1 MDSDFNFKQV
11 PRNWSLCY
19 LSECPRHDECLRYQA
34 CLHAP
39 DGRVYHRCILPSV
52 IRRGDCQHFRPV
64 EKMRMALGFRNI
76 FNNVLARDIAKMR
89 AELMDFLGSSTTFY
103 RYRSGEYPLSP
114 LQQQWI
120 RDMFRRRG
128 YSDDIAFD
136 SFKDVYIFD

>member
-52 IRRGDCQHFRPV
+52 LRRGDCQHFRPV
-64 EKMRMALGFRNI
+64 EKVRAAVGFRNI
-76 FNNVLARDIAKMR
+76 FGKVLAKDITDMR
-89 AELMDFLGSSTTFY
+89 KEMTAYLGSRATFF
-103 RYRSGEYPLSP
+103 RYQRGDLLLLPA
-114 LQQQWI
+114 QQEWI
-120 RDMFRRRG
+120 QQMFRRYG
-128 YSDDIAFD
+128 YTDEVTFD
-136 SFKDVYIFD
+136 GYRDMYVF